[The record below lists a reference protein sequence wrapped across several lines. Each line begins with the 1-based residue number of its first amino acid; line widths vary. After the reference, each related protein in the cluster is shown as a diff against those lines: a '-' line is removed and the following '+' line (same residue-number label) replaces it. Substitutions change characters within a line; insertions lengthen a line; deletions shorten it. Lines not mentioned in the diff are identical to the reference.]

1 MNRKEEILN
10 RLKISIETWNIE
22 LARSTAKQAIELGI
36 EPSEAILNGLGEG
49 MVSISVRFDEA
60 KIFLPQVLAAS
71 KAMEAALEEFAPLM
85 NGSPMKTNG
94 TIVIG
99 TVQGDVHEI
108 GRHVVCAFLRGARY
122 NVIDLG
128 RDVPTERFIDAAIT
142 EKADVVGASALMTT
156 TMVGQAQI
164 VEQIKEAG
172 LKGVKTIF
180 GGAPCTQKWV
190 DSIGGDAYC
199 PSGGE
204 VVSTIEKLLKKA
216 KD

>member
-1 MNRKEEILN
+1 MSRKEEILN
-10 RLKISIETWNIE
+10 RLKMSIETWNIE
-22 LARSTAKQAIELGI
+22 LARFTAKQAIEHGI
-36 EPSEAILNGLGEG
+36 DPTEAIVNGLGEG
-49 MVSISVRFDEA
+49 MVSISARFDEA
-60 KIFLPQVLAAS
+60 RIYLPQVLAAS
-71 KAMEAALEEFAPLM
+71 KAMEAALEVFAPLM
-85 NGSPMKTNG
+85 EGSRIQMNG

-108 GRHVVCAFLRGARY
+108 GKHVVCAFLRGARY

-128 RDVPTERFIDAAIT
+128 RDVPTERFIEAAI
-142 EKADVVGASALMTT
+142 EMKADLVGASALMTT
-156 TMVGQAQI
+156 TMLGQAQI

-172 LKGVKTIF
+172 LVDVKTIF

-204 VVSTIEKLLKKA
+204 VVSTVERLLGKV

>member
-1 MNRKEEILN
+1 MSRKEEILN
-10 RLKISIETWNIE
+10 RLRIAVETWNID
-22 LARSTAKQAIELGI
+22 LARFAAKQAIEQGI
-36 EPSEAILNGLGEG
+36 DPTEAIVNGLGEG
-49 MVSISVRFDEA
+49 MVSISARFDEA

-71 KAMEAALEEFAPLM
+71 KAMEAALEEFAPV
-85 NGSPMKTNG
+85 MKGLPIQTNG

-128 RDVPTERFIDAAIT
+128 RDVPSENFIEAAI
-142 EKADVVGASALMTT
+142 KFNADVVGASALMTT
-156 TMVGQAQI
+156 TMLGQAQI

-172 LKGVKTIF
+172 LSGVKTIF

-204 VVSTIEKLLKKA
+204 VVATVERLLKKA

>member
-1 MNRKEEILN
+1 MSRKAEILN
-10 RLKISIETWNIE
+10 RLRISVETWNIE
-22 LARSTAKQAIELGI
+22 LARFAAKQAIEFGI
-36 EPSEAILNGLGEG
+36 DPTEAIVNGLGEG
-49 MVSISVRFDEA
+49 MVSISARFDEA
-60 KIFLPQVLAAS
+60 KIYLPQVLAAS
-71 KAMEAALEEFAPLM
+71 KAMEAALEEFGPLM
-85 NGSPMKTNG
+85 EGSEIQTNA

-108 GRHVVCAFLRGARY
+108 GRHEVCAFLRGARY

-128 RDVPTERFIDAAIT
+128 RDVPTERFIEAAIQT
-142 EKADVVGASALMTT
+142 RADLVGASALMTT
-156 TMVGQAQI
+156 TMFGQAQI

-172 LKGVKTIF
+172 LDNVKTIF

-204 VVSTIEKLLKKA
+204 VVATVEKLLRKA

>member
-1 MNRKEEILN
+1 MSRKEEILN
-10 RLKISIETWNIE
+10 RLKIAVETWNIE
-22 LARSTAKQAIELGI
+22 LAGFAAKQALEYGI
-36 EPSEAILNGLGEG
+36 DPTEAIVNGLGEG
-49 MVSISVRFDEA
+49 MVSISARFDEA

-71 KAMEAALEEFAPLM
+71 KAMEAALEVFAPVM
-85 NGSPMKTNG
+85 KGSPVQTNG
-94 TIVIG
+94 TVVIG

-122 NVIDLG
+122 TVIDLG
-128 RDVPTERFIDAAIT
+128 RDVPSENFIEAAIRF
-142 EKADVVGASALMTT
+142 KADVVGASALMTT

-164 VEQIKEAG
+164 VELIKEAG
-172 LKGVKTIF
+172 LNNIKTIF
-180 GGAPCTQKWV
+180 GGAPCTQRWV

-204 VVSTIEKLLKKA
+204 VVATIEKLLRKA

>member
-1 MNRKEEILN
+1 MSRKEEILN
-10 RLKISIETWNIE
+10 RLKISVETWNIE
-22 LARSTAKQAIELGI
+22 LARFAAKQAVEQGI
-36 EPSEAILNGLGEG
+36 DPSEAIVKGLGEG
-49 MVSISVRFDEA
+49 MVSISERFDEA
-60 KIFLPQVLAAS
+60 KIYLPQVLAAS
-71 KAMEAALEEFAPLM
+71 KAMEAALEVFAPQM
-85 NGSPMKTNG
+85 EGISVMTKG

-128 RDVPTERFIDAAIT
+128 RDVPTERFIEAAIKF
-142 EKADVVGASALMTT
+142 KADVVGASALMTT
-156 TMVGQAQI
+156 TMPCQAQI
-164 VEQIKEAG
+164 VELIKEAG
-172 LKGVKTIF
+172 LTDIKTIF

-190 DSIGGDAYC
+190 DHIGGDAFC

-204 VVSTIEKLLKKA
+204 VVATVEKLLKKV

>member
-1 MNRKEEILN
+1 MSRKEEILN
-10 RLKISIETWNIE
+10 RLKIAVETWNIE
-22 LARSTAKQAIELGI
+22 LARFAAKQAIEQGI
-36 EPSEAILNGLGEG
+36 DPTEAIVNGLGEG
-49 MVSISVRFDEA
+49 MVSISARFDEA

-71 KAMEAALEEFAPLM
+71 KAMEAALQEFAPVM
-85 NGSPMKTNG
+85 KGSPVQTNG
-94 TIVIG
+94 TVVIG

-128 RDVPTERFIDAAIT
+128 RDVPSENFVEAAIKF
-142 EKADVVGASALMTT
+142 KADVVGASALMTT
-156 TMVGQAQI
+156 TMIGQAQI
-164 VEQIKEAG
+164 VELIKEAG
-172 LKGVKTIF
+172 LSVKTIF

-204 VVSTIEKLLKKA
+204 VVATVESLLRKA

>member
-1 MNRKEEILN
+1 MSKKEEILN
-10 RLKISIETWNIE
+10 RLKISVETWNIE
-22 LARSTAKQAIELGI
+22 LARLTAKQAIAYGI
-36 EPSEAILNGLGEG
+36 DPTEAIVKGLGEG
-49 MVSISVRFDEA
+49 MVSISARFDEA
-60 KIFLPQVLAAS
+60 KIYLPQVLAAS
-71 KAMEAALEEFAPLM
+71 KAMEAALDEFAPLM
-85 NGSPMKTNG
+85 EGSRIQSNG
-94 TIVIG
+94 TIIIG

-128 RDVPTERFIDAAIT
+128 RDVPTERFIEAAIKM
-142 EKADVVGASALMTT
+142 KADVVGASALMTT
-156 TMVGQAQI
+156 TMLCQAQI
-164 VEQIKEAG
+164 VEQIREAG
-172 LKGVKTIF
+172 LVRVKTIF

-204 VVSTIEKLLKKA
+204 VVSTIERLLRKA

>member
-1 MNRKEEILN
+1 MSRKQEILN
-10 RLKISIETWNIE
+10 RLKISVETWNIE
-22 LARSTAKQAIELGI
+22 LARFAAKQAIEQHI
-36 EPSEAILNGLGEG
+36 DPTEAIVNGLGEG
-49 MVSISVRFDEA
+49 MVAISARFDEA

-71 KAMEAALEEFAPLM
+71 KAMEAALEEFAPVM
-85 NGSPMKTNG
+85 QGSPVQTNG

-128 RDVPTERFIDAAIT
+128 RDVPSENFIEAAIKF
-142 EKADVVGASALMTT
+142 KADVVGASALMTT
-156 TMVGQAQI
+156 TMLGQAQI
-164 VEQIKEAG
+164 VELIKEAG
-172 LKGVKTIF
+172 LSSVKTIF

-204 VVSTIEKLLKKA
+204 VVATVEKLLNKA